1 MNSQLMH
8 QHGGDLDSIQQKYGI
23 PKEQILD
30 FSGNINPLGFPE
42 SVQNKLAENLH
53 IISTYP
59 DKHYTA
65 LRHAISQYTGA
76 AMEHIVVGNGSSEL
90 ISAFIKTINARKT
103 LIMGPAYSE
112 YEREAQLC
120 GSTFSYFPLKEED
133 NFQLDVEG
141 LLDSLT
147 QDVGLFI
154 ACNPNNPTGSIITT
168 SQMEVILAHCKR
180 NDIAVMI
187 DETYIE
193 FCDTMEEVC
202 SIPLVEKYENL
213 FIIRGIS
220 KFFAA
225 PGLRLGYGISSN
237 SHFLQKLKTVQDPWS
252 VNSLAAFAGE
262 YLFTD
267 TEFMA
272 KTKEL
277 ISTEKKRMI
286 QELSTWKNS
295 KVYPSGSN
303 FILIRLVSDHISA
316 AEIFENLIV
325 KRLLIRDASSFTF
338 LDKSYLRFCVLRPHS
353 NTFLLSELK
362 KLIETTV

>member
-1 MNSQLMH
+1 MSDLMH
-8 QHGGDLDSIQQKYGI
+8 QHGGDLDSIEQKYGI
-23 PKEQILD
+23 PKQQILD

-42 SVQNKLAENLH
+42 SVLKELADNLH

-59 DKHYTA
+59 DKNYAA
-65 LRHAISQYTGA
+65 LRHAIADYTGA
-76 AMEHIVVGNGSSEL
+76 LENHIVVGNGSSEL
-90 ISAFIKTINARKT
+90 IAAFIKTINARKT

-120 GSTFSYFPLKEED
+120 GSTYSYFPLKEED
-133 NFQLDVEG
+133 SFQIDIEK
-141 LLDSLT
+141 LLQSLT
-147 QDVGLFI
+147 QEIGLFI

-168 SQMEVILAHCKR
+168 KQMETILIHCKI

-193 FCDTMEEVC
+193 FCDTIDEIC
-202 SIPLVEKYENL
+202 SIPLVQKYQNL
-213 FIIRGIS
+213 FVIRGVS

-225 PGLRLGYGISSN
+225 PGIRLGYGISSN
-237 SHFLQKLKTVQDPWS
+237 PLFLQKLKKVQDPWS

-262 YLFTD
+262 HLFAD
-267 TEFMA
+267 KEFIET
-272 KTKEL
+272 TKQL
-277 ISTEKKRMI
+277 ISSEKKRIME
-286 QELSTWKNS
+286 ELSSWKNI

-303 FILIRLVSDHISA
+303 FILIHLLSDHITA
-316 AEIFENLIV
+316 AEIFENLII

-338 LDKSYLRFCVLRPHS
+338 LDKSYLRFCILRPQN

-362 KLIETTV
+362 KLVENPS